1 MKVQSLCLS
10 DRPYQLACLEPIENE
25 LIARGHSVIRT
36 SEPLPDD
43 DIDASLAS
51 TYLYLRK
58 EYIHKIK
65 HPIFFS
71 EHGIAVVKEGF
82 RPLYHT
88 KADYMMQSGPIW
100 HERAMYRSPKYRG
113 NLAVGYPKSD
123 ELFNNVSKSA
133 MIREEIIKELSLDPK
148 EPIIVFAP
156 TWYDPDGYN
165 PGSTILLDEIES
177 MGFKNIITCFHDFDL
192 IGKEKTGSRYIKTPN
207 KNRYLL
213 AADLMI
219 GDFSSIVIEFAVL
232 NRPIVQVN
240 PSNKLD
246 HFYIWREK
254 DYGLFQIGDIAKKG
268 GIKQAV
274 QKALD
279 DPKEYEFLRKYWVER
294 SFYNPGRAAKAAAD
308 KMEEFTK

>member
-1 MKVQSLCLS
+1 LRIQSLCLA
-10 DRPYQLACLEPIENE
+10 DRPYQISCLEPIENE
-25 LIARGHSVIRT
+25 LKARGHSVIRT
-36 SEPLPDD
+36 SEPLQKDG
-43 DIDASLAS
+43 IDATLVS

-58 EYIHKIK
+58 GYFNKIK

-71 EHGIAVVKEGF
+71 EHGVAVVKEGF

-100 HERAMYRSPKYRG
+100 HERALFRSPKYKS
-113 NLAVGYPKSD
+113 NLTVGYPKSD
-123 ELFNNVSKSA
+123 ELFNNINNSA
-133 MIREEIIKELSLDPK
+133 KIREEVVKELFLDPN

-192 IGKEKTGSRYIKTPN
+192 IGKKKTGPRYIKTSN

-240 PSNKLD
+240 PFDTLD

-254 DYGLFQIGDIAKKG
+254 DYGLFQIGDIVGKG
-268 GIKQAV
+268 GIKAAV
-274 QKALD
+274 KKALE
-279 DPKEYEFLRKYWVER
+279 DPKQYEFLRKYWVKR
-294 SFYNPGRAAKAAAD
+294 SFYNLGRAAKVAVD
-308 KMEEFTK
+308 QMEALTK